1 MSIRVIALLLTIV
14 FSMAIVLPGAQL
26 ATGEAPT
33 LPGIVYNPWKTPSSN
48 VSMNKPVVAFPGD
61 TIYIQLKDAYS
72 GVSVSGGYIWTVKL
86 VGSSLKLFNY
96 TVTAVNN
103 GGVVSVKLPQDVE
116 GGVYDIVLTGSQSL
130 YLPRSLWVIKT
141 LGDVLRIVHFSDQ
154 HYGAGTP
161 NIIIGDENKFAGYLV
176 TGLLNPD
183 IVIDTGDIADTAS
196 ETQYQQA
203 VSFEY
208 ALLYSFPIFGNP
220 GNHDFPNDQYINYFG
235 DTQWYRVIGGR
246 ILVVAVNTREEG
258 PLDWDQIV
266 FLENTLK
273 QYSNIPIKI
282 LLMHH
287 PMFYYQGELVT
298 SSSDTQTLRP
308 YVPGGPWTPLSS
320 YWSGNMTSFFYTL
333 RLIEDYNVTYVL
345 AGHVHRDLFVK
356 YTSTRTNTTTY
367 FLTVTTLG
375 MGSAIY
381 DGLDY
386 YALNTKDGSLSF
398 PIVPSTFIGFSN
410 ITGALAQNYKP
421 NHAMNSIPIGIY
433 PAVNDYGQAN
443 MSYIPAVLYQT
454 PHAYIV
460 NAFNNLTYLNL
471 SGVVVWALPWRG
483 DFIFNTIRTIGNA
496 HVEVV
501 DKLLVGD
508 RLFVAL
514 NISLPSRSGVE
525 FSLANTPDNTPPTVS
540 IKLTVPSVPTLG
552 RQLTVYLDLMD
563 SEWGPKDINIT
574 YTYDGKTI
582 PIQPTLSSPG
592 TLAYPF
598 STFTYLLTLPSPSGS
613 QPASAYLNVTG
624 WDNAGH
630 TVSTVFKITFYP
642 AGQTPTA
649 TPIETLTT
657 TTTTTYQTTT
667 TTTTSSTTITTTT
680 TTATT
685 TSTTT
690 STTTQ
695 PTTTTQQGSSALWL
709 IAIVVILVVV
719 VLAVVLMA
727 KRR

>member
-14 FSMAIVLPGAQL
+14 FSMAIVLPGVQL

-61 TIYIQLKDAYS
+61 TFYIQLKDAYS
-72 GVSVSGGYIWTVKL
+72 GTSVSGGYIWTVKL

-141 LGDVLRIVHFSDQ
+141 LGDVLRIVHVSDQ
-154 HYGAGTP
+154 HYGAGSP
-161 NIIIGDENKFAGYLV
+161 NIITGDENRFSGYLV
-176 TGLLNPD
+176 AGLLNPD
-183 IVIDTGDIADTAS
+183 IVIDTGDTADTAS

-220 GNHDFPNDQYINYFG
+220 GNHDFPNDQYINYLG
-235 DTQWYRVIGGR
+235 DTQWYRVVGGR
-246 ILVVAVNTREEG
+246 ILVIAVNTREAG
-258 PLDWDQIV
+258 YLDWDQIV

-298 SSSDTQTLRP
+298 SSSDNQTLKP
-308 YVPGGPWTPLSS
+308 YVSGGPWTPVSS

-367 FLTVTTLG
+367 FITITTLG

-386 YALNTKDGSLSF
+386 YALNTNNGSLSF
-398 PIVPSTFIGFSN
+398 PITPPTFIGFSN
-410 ITGALAQNYKP
+410 ITGALAQKYKP
-421 NHAMNSIPIGIY
+421 NLAMNSLPIGIY
-433 PAVNDYGQAN
+433 PPVNNYGQAN
-443 MSYIPAVLYQT
+443 MSFIPAVLYQT

-460 NAFNNLTYLNL
+460 KAFNNLTYLNL
-471 SGVVVWALPWRG
+471 SGVVVWALPWKG
-483 DFIFNTIRTIGNA
+483 DFIFNTLRTSGNA
-496 HVEVV
+496 NVQVV

-514 NISLPSRSGVE
+514 NISLPSGSGVE
-525 FSLANTPDNTPPTVS
+525 FSLANTADNTPPTVS

-552 RQLTVYLDLMD
+552 RQLTVYLDLKD
-563 SEWGPKDINIT
+563 SEWGPKNITVT

-582 PIQPTLSSPG
+582 QIQPTLSSPG

-624 WDNAGH
+624 WDNAGN
-630 TVSTVFKITFYP
+630 TVSTTFKITFYP

-657 TTTTTYQTTT
+657 TTTTTTTTYQTTT
-667 TTTTSSTTITTTT
+667 TTTSTTITTTT
-680 TTATT
+680 TT

-690 STTTQ
+690 STTPQ
-695 PTTTTQQGSSALWL
+695 PTTTTQPGSSALWL
-709 IAIVVILVVV
+709 IVIVVIVVVV